1 MVSPMKPMNAFARY
15 LLDEWQATDQPLAG
29 PNPNVIP
36 LGDYADGSVHMA
48 WPEVLGVPSFKR
60 MYDRG
65 PQWDA
70 SSPEGQAHALDALG
84 VGGSL
89 ALGGV
94 GASAGARVAREAV
107 PTAPSG
113 PFRGRAYR
121 GTVDP
126 LEQDLAARRDNGLY
140 WAAQDRDLANVYAQ
154 DAFDIRKDGGM
165 AATPKDA
172 QSPSVTPVDLDFANP
187 LYIDGTKSDWYNI
200 PFDGGQYSTGD
211 IARIAQQRGHDG
223 VVFNNIPD
231 AGLPRG
237 TQFAAVAPN
246 TVRSATTGETLF
258 SNPKEAAGIQ
268 AGLTLTELPM
278 DQASRLAR
286 AREMGFD
293 LEAPLFRGMDS
304 APHGN
309 EYRLSEDGSL
319 GPAVYLTPD
328 QKHAAKFGDVV
339 QENYVRGKIANI
351 KDAPSDVVDRPFW
364 RDFLGLDGTPARRAA
379 DWARDNGYAGL
390 QQDGY
395 QTAIFDPRSIRS
407 VNAAFDPAKS
417 DSANLLAANPPTASI
432 PSLAIGQGDDDQF
445 LDALLARYGVN

>member
-1 MVSPMKPMNAFARY
+1 
-15 LLDEWQATDQPLAG
+15 
-29 PNPNVIP
+29 
-36 LGDYADGSVHMA
+36 
-48 WPEVLGVPSFKR
+48 
-60 MYDRG
+60 
-65 PQWDA
+65 
-70 SSPEGQAHALDALG
+70 
-84 VGGSL
+84 
-89 ALGGV
+89 
-94 GASAGARVAREAV
+94 
-107 PTAPSG
+107 
-113 PFRGRAYR
+113 
-121 GTVDP
+121 
-126 LEQDLAARRDNGLY
+126 
-140 WAAQDRDLANVYAQ
+140 
-154 DAFDIRKDGGM
+154 
-165 AATPKDA
+165 
-172 QSPSVTPVDLDFANP
+172 
-187 LYIDGTKSDWYNI
+187 
-200 PFDGGQYSTGD
+200 
-211 IARIAQQRGHDG
+211 
-223 VVFNNIPD
+223 
-231 AGLPRG
+231 
-237 TQFAAVAPN
+237 
-246 TVRSATTGETLF
+246 
-258 SNPKEAAGIQ
+258 
-268 AGLTLTELPM
+268 
-278 DQASRLAR
+278 
-286 AREMGFD
+286 MGFD